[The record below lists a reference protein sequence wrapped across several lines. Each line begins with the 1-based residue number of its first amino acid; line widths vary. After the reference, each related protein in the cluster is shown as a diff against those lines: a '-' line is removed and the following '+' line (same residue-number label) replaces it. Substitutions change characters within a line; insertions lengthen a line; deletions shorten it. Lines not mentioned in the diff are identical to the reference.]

1 MSAVLQF
8 HQLTN
13 ELIQLLETADLDR
26 DDKITRTEE
35 LLNQREALMNAIV
48 PPYTPEE
55 MEAGKEINQLN
66 MKLAQLLK
74 AEKDSVQRDIKGLQS
89 KKESN
94 TKYVNPYQNLSTD
107 GMFYDKR
114 K

>member
-13 ELIQLLETADLDR
+13 ELIQLLENADLDR
-26 DDKITRTEE
+26 EDKITRTEE
-35 LLNQREALMNAIV
+35 VLSQREALMTEIV
-48 PPYTPEE
+48 HPYTPEE
-55 MEAGKEINQLN
+55 MKAGKEINQLN
-66 MKLAQLLK
+66 VKLAKLLK
-74 AEKDSVQRDIKGLQS
+74 AEKAEVQRDIKGLQS

>member
-13 ELIQLLETADLDR
+13 ELIQLIETADLDR
-26 DDKITRTEE
+26 DDKITRAEE
-35 LLNQREALMNAIV
+35 LLNQREALLNAIV

-55 MEAGKEINQLN
+55 LEAGKELNQLN
-66 MKLAQLLK
+66 MRLAQLLK
-74 AEKDSVQRDIKGLQS
+74 AEKASVQKDIKDLQS